1 MFYRLLLSKE
11 TFHKVNRCILL
22 FTAIAS
28 FVLPFC
34 VITYTKTEV
43 AAQRAFSV
51 EVGMGGGLQMSII
64 EEPSYFEQNWWQII
78 LLTVMIIGALFVAF
92 KTIYSIYKVKK
103 IIREG
108 EHQFLLDGT
117 EIVLSDEAKGCPF
130 SWMHYIVMSAE
141 DMNDSC
147 RSIIRHEQGHIE
159 YGHSW
164 DIIITDLLT
173 SIQWFNPA
181 IWMLRSDLRAL
192 HEYQADDYAL
202 RSGINIKEY
211 QLLLIKKAISMSGY
225 SVANGFNHSILK
237 NRITMMLSRKSSV
250 RGLMKALYL
259 IPAVGISLTAFAETK
274 TIYVTAEDE
283 VTNSVTDD
291 KGTENPVL
299 LQEDNNLVEETP
311 IIDGDEDEVVMMPEE
326 MPKFPG
332 GDEALRKY
340 IAGSIKYP
348 EEAKNQGIQGRVF
361 VSFVVSKEGDVKDVK
376 IARSASKYLE
386 AEAMRVV
393 SAMPKWTPG
402 KQKGEAVN
410 VSFVVPINFVI
421 PDPKTAENAGASDSG
436 IESQAAEEEQV
447 FVMVE
452 EFPVFPGGDV
462 ALRKFLADSVK
473 YPEEAKK
480 QGIQGRVFVNFIVDK
495 EGYVKNVKVAKKIN
509 EYLDAEAVRVV
520 SSMPRWTPGKQRG
533 EAVSVSYTVPIKFAL
548 GENETGIS
556 AQEAKSHEPNPDMT
570 DWTFI
575 IDGKKGT
582 FEDMKAVDINNI
594 VYMDE
599 REKEK
604 TAYVYLRNPNG
615 PTKIGDMMST
625 ASYPGGDTEMRKFI
639 AANVKYPLE
648 AQEKGLTG
656 KLFVQFMVNED
667 GSVGNVEVMGNDAAQ
682 ILKDEAVRVI
692 KSMGKFI
699 PATRDGKNIN
709 AYLGTYFKFALQDKE
724 GNVVCDTSHPAPK
737 AIGVSEITILGM
749 MAAK

>member
-1 MFYRLLLSKE
+1 MITTILTYELKVAILLATFYMFYRLLLSKE

-34 VITYTKTEV
+34 VITYTKTEIAV
-43 AAQRAFSV
+43 QRAFSV
-51 EVGMGGGLQMSII
+51 EIGDGMLQMVAVD
-64 EEPSYFEQNWWQII
+64 EDYFQENWWKII
-78 LLTVMIIGALFVAF
+78 LLSVMAVGAFVVAF
-92 KTIYSIYKVKK
+92 RTIRSIIRVKK

-108 EHQFLLDGT
+108 EHRFLLDGT
-117 EIVLSDEAKGCPF
+117 EIVVSDKATSGPF
-130 SWMHYIVMSAE
+130 SWMHYIVMSPE
-141 DMNDSC
+141 EMNESN

-202 RSGINIKEY
+202 RSGINAKEY

-250 RGLMKALYL
+250 RGLMKTLYL

-274 TIYVTAEDE
+274 TIYVSAEEE
-283 VTNSVTDD
+283 VTNPVTESEV
-291 KGTENPVL
+291 TENPVI
-299 LQEDNNLVEETP
+299 LQEANNLVEETP

-421 PDPKTAENAGASDSG
+421 PDLKTAGPKH
-436 IESQAAEEEQV
+436 AELDLTGYTYYIDGRLSS
-447 FVMVE
+447 VE
-452 EFPVFPGGDV
+452 EFEKIPTEEIVSFVPNKEEKEVRISTRVNIKDLVSEPNETKPSFPGGMD
-462 ALRKFLADSVK
+462 AMMEYLRNNTK
-473 YPEEAKK
+473 YPESQKAKK
-480 QGIQGRVFVNFIVDK
+480 MNGHINVVFEVDTK
-495 EGYVKNVKVAKKIN
+495 GAI
-509 EYLDAEAVRVV
+509 
-520 SSMPRWTPGKQRG
+520 T
-533 EAVSVSYTVPIKFAL
+533 IKA
-548 GENETGIS
+548 
-556 AQEAKSHEPNPDMT
+556 HD
-570 DWTFI
+570 
-575 IDGKKGT
+575 KG
-582 FEDMKAVDINNI
+582 
-594 VYMDE
+594 
-599 REKEK
+599 
-604 TAYVYLRNPNG
+604 
-615 PTKIGDMMST
+615 
-625 ASYPGGDTEMRKFI
+625 
-639 AANVKYPLE
+639 
-648 AQEKGLTG
+648 
-656 KLFVQFMVNED
+656 NED
-667 GSVGNVEVMGNDAAQ
+667 FE
-682 ILKDEAVRVI
+682 KEAVRVI
-692 KSMGKFI
+692 SSMPNWI
-699 PATRDGKNIN
+699 PGSKQTQKVTYNIPVMFWPPE
-709 AYLGTYFKFALQDKE
+709 A
-724 GNVVCDTSHPAPK
+724 
-737 AIGVSEITILGM
+737 
-749 MAAK
+749 